1 MNRKVMLVLVS
12 ILLISSCTPAE
23 VTPVATATLPPPGV
37 TTFPA
42 PDPGAA
48 VGAFLDAWG
57 EREYASMY
65 AMLSPASQQSISEED
80 FIARYEEVTR
90 LMALVGLDYEIFTD
104 LRMNPQEAQ
113 VGIRVTYRT
122 AVAGDL
128 VRENLID
135 LRRNANEEWRIA
147 WEETD
152 ILPDLEGGKGL
163 FLAIGN
169 PQRANIYDRYGLA
182 LASPADM
189 VSLWISPNQVGDEDA
204 ESLMLRSLSRLLDIH
219 PESIRALYDDI
230 RHTNWRVNLG
240 EVSLTEFQREQGNIF
255 AAGGVQ
261 WGEYSGRYYHGNG
274 IAEHV
279 VGYVAQITA
288 EEKEDYQRLGYLG
301 DEFVGQIG
309 IEAAYEVQLRGI
321 PAATL
326 YRTDGSGTLEN
337 ILTGSNGEPPF
348 AVYTTLDRELQ
359 REATYAIQGFT
370 GAIVVL
376 ERDTGAVLAMVSS
389 PGFNPHLFDADNPSY
404 SSGLQEL
411 FESTGQPLLNR
422 ATHGLY
428 PLGSV
433 FKVITMSAA
442 LESELYTP
450 STTYSCNGEFREL
463 PGEVFYDWTV
473 EKDRPPHGTVSLT
486 QGLERSCNPYFWHI
500 GLDLYNEGLTTALPD
515 MAKAFGLGQ
524 ATGIEIPELA
534 GLVPDPDWTMANL
547 GRAWAPGDAV
557 QLAIGQGGL
566 NVTPLQVARF
576 MAALGNGGTLY
587 RPQLIQSIENA
598 EGLVQYE
605 FQPDAQAQLPLS
617 EDSLD
622 ALHQAMYLVASAP
635 MGTANRILRYPG
647 TFPILVAGKT
657 GTAEVGGDLDPH
669 SWFAGYTFEERD
681 DTPDIAVAVILE
693 NQGEGS
699 EWAAPIFRR
708 VVEAY
713 FYGQPFRLYP
723 WESEV
728 GVVRTE
734 TPTPGPDATPEP

>member
-1 MNRKVMLVLVS
+1 LNRKVMLVPVLM
-12 ILLISSCTPAE
+12 LLISSCSPVDATP
-23 VTPVATATLPPPGV
+23 TLPATLPPPGV
-37 TTFPA
+37 TTYPA

-48 VGAFLDAWG
+48 VSAFLDAWQ
-57 EREYASMY
+57 EREFEGMY
-65 AMLSPASQQSISEED
+65 AMLSPLAQEQISEED
-80 FIARYEEVTR
+80 FVARYEEITR
-90 LMALVGLDYEIFTD
+90 LMALAELDYEIFSD
-104 LRMNPQEAQ
+104 FLMNPQEAQ
-113 VGIRVTYRT
+113 VAFRITYRT

-128 VRENLID
+128 VRENIID
-135 LRRNANEEWRIA
+135 LQRDDDAWRIA

-152 ILPDLEGGKGL
+152 ILPDLEGDKGL
-163 FLAIGN
+163 YLAVAN
-169 PQRANIYDRYGLA
+169 PQRANIYDRNGLA
-182 LASPADM
+182 LASPANM
-189 VSLWISPNQVGDEDA
+189 VTLWISPNQVGDEDA
-204 ESLMLRSLSRLLDIH
+204 ESLMLRSLSRLLDMH
-219 PESIRALYDDI
+219 PESIQALYDDI

-240 EVSLTEFQREQGNIF
+240 EVSLEEFQREQGNLF

-261 WGEYSGRYYHGNG
+261 WAEYSGRYYHGNG

-279 VGYVAQITA
+279 VGYVAQIT
-288 EEKEDYQRLGYLG
+288 EEEADEYQQLGYLG

-309 IEAAYEVQLRGI
+309 IEAAYEEQLRGI

-326 YRTDGSGTLEN
+326 YRTDGSGTLETV
-337 ILTGSNGEPPF
+337 LTGSDGEPPF
-348 AVYTTLDRELQ
+348 AVYTTLDRNLQ
-359 REATYAIQGFT
+359 REATYALQGFT

-389 PGFNPHLFDADNPSY
+389 PGFDPHLFDWHNPSY
-404 SSGLQEL
+404 SSGLADL
-411 FESTGQPLLNR
+411 FDSTGQPLLNR

-473 EKDRPPHGTVSLT
+473 EKDYPPHGTVSLT

-500 GLDLYNEGLTTALPD
+500 GLDLFNQGLTTALPD
-515 MAKAFGLGQ
+515 MARGFGLGEP
-524 ATGIEIPELA
+524 TGIEIPELG
-534 GLVPDPDWTMANL
+534 GLVPDPEWTTENL
-547 GRAWAPGDAV
+547 GHAWGPGDAV

-598 EGLVQYE
+598 EGLVQHE
-605 FQPDAQAQLPLS
+605 FQPDAQAELPLS
-617 EDSLD
+617 EDTLN
-622 ALHQAMYLVASAP
+622 ALHQAMYLVTSSP

-657 GTAEVGGDLDPH
+657 GTAEVGGDEDPH

-681 DTPDIAVAVILE
+681 DIPDIAIAVIVE

-723 WESEV
+723 WESDV

-734 TPTPGPDATPEP
+734 TPTPGPGTETPEP